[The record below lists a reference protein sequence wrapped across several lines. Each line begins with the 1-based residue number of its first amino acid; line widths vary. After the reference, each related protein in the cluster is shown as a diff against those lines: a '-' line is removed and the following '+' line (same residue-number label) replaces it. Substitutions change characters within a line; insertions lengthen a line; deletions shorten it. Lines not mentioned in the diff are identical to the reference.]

1 MNIKRCNINFF
12 PFLLIYPI
20 LKKDRVSLHDKIART
35 KVIAR
40 IESKEEDL
48 NKSLDITLVID
59 SSGSMG
65 WDYLVI
71 MIR

>member
-1 MNIKRCNINFF
+1 
-12 PFLLIYPI
+12 
-20 LKKDRVSLHDKIART
+20 VSLHDKIART